1 MSTRKYFA
9 IITDVG
15 QSKIAQAVAGGQKL
29 NITTFLV
36 GDGNG
41 EYYVPTSDMTAIK
54 NEVWRG
60 TISKADVVQD
70 AQKILRITTV
80 IPAEVSGFIVRE
92 IALLDERLRNVTQ
105 VSSS

>member
-15 QSKIAQAVAGGQKL
+15 QSKIAEAVAGGQKL
-29 NITTFLV
+29 NVTTFLA

-60 TISKADVVQD
+60 TISEADVVQD

-80 IPAEVSGFIVRE
+80 IPAEVSKIGRAHV
-92 IALLDERLRNVTQ
+92 
-105 VSSS
+105 